1 LGSGLDVA
9 GIVSKLMTIESQPA
23 TQLYA
28 REGSYQAKISAY
40 GTLQSVLSTLQSA
53 AQTLASPQTYH
64 GTAAGSS
71 DSTVLTASVSGTA
84 VPGSYNVAVTSLA
97 QAQILASASADPTTH
112 LAYGYTTSSN
122 FNSGTL
128 SLTVGGTTT
137 SIAVDATNNT
147 LPGIAQAINNAN
159 IGVSAS
165 VVNDG
170 TATRL
175 VINAAN
181 SGLANTVSL
190 KVSEDNLITG
200 QASLTALAS
209 NMTTV
214 QPAADAAFSVNGLAI
229 TRSSNSVSDIIPG
242 VTFKLLK
249 AGTTGSPATSMVTVG
264 ADTTDAVTAVSTF
277 VTAYN
282 AVFGSIHD
290 LTAYDAQ
297 NSAASVL
304 TGDSTAR
311 TLKSELS
318 AAIFQN
324 VSGVTGLTS
333 LNDIGV
339 SVQKDGTLAFNSA
352 KLQSALA
359 DPSKDVSALF
369 TQTGSASNGIG
380 VNFNNLLTS
389 VVGTGGL
396 LPTAQ
401 DSANR
406 SIKDIAN
413 QITTWN
419 TRLAL
424 VRQRYM
430 DEFNALDA
438 MLSSM
443 QATSTYL
450 TQQLANLPGISG
462 TSKSG

>member
-1 LGSGLDVA
+1 VA

-53 AQTLASPQTYH
+53 AQMLTNPQTFH
-64 GTAAGSS
+64 GSAASSS
-71 DSTVLTASVSGTA
+71 DSAVLTATVSGTA

-97 QAQILASASADPTTH
+97 QAQILASAPA
-112 LAYGYTTSSN
+112 GYTTATN

-128 SLTVGGTTT
+128 AITVAGITTNV
-137 SIAVDATNNT
+137 SIDATNNT
-147 LPGIAQAINNAN
+147 LPGIAQAINNASA
-159 IGVSAS
+159 GVTAS

-170 TATRL
+170 TTTRL
-175 VINAAN
+175 VINAN
-181 SGLANTVSL
+181 NTGLANAVSITG
-190 KVSEDNLITG
+190 SEDGTVTG
-200 QASLTALAS
+200 QSSLISLAG

-249 AGTTGSPATSMVTVG
+249 AGTTGSPTTSMVTVG
-264 ADTTDAVTAVSTF
+264 TDTTGAVTAASTF

-282 AVFGSIHD
+282 AVVGSIHD

-318 AAIFQN
+318 AAVFQN
-324 VSGVTGLTS
+324 VSGVSGLTS

>member
-1 LGSGLDVA
+1 
-9 GIVSKLMTIESQPA
+9 
-23 TQLYA
+23 
-28 REGSYQAKISAY
+28 
-40 GTLQSVLSTLQSA
+40 
-53 AQTLASPQTYH
+53 
-64 GTAAGSS
+64 
-71 DSTVLTASVSGTA
+71 
-84 VPGSYNVAVTSLA
+84 
-97 QAQILASASADPTTH
+97 
-112 LAYGYTTSSN
+112 
-122 FNSGTL
+122 
-128 SLTVGGTTT
+128 
-137 SIAVDATNNT
+137 
-147 LPGIAQAINNAN
+147 
-159 IGVSAS
+159 
-165 VVNDG
+165 
-170 TATRL
+170 
-175 VINAAN
+175 
-181 SGLANTVSL
+181 
-190 KVSEDNLITG
+190 
-200 QASLTALAS
+200 
-209 NMTTV
+209 
-214 QPAADAAFSVNGLAI
+214 
-229 TRSSNSVSDIIPG
+229 
-242 VTFKLLK
+242 
-249 AGTTGSPATSMVTVG
+249 MVTVG

>member
-1 LGSGLDVA
+1 LGSGLDVT

-40 GTLQSVLSTLQSA
+40 GTLQSVLATLQSA
-53 AQTLASPQTYH
+53 AQTLANPQTFH
-64 GTAAGSS
+64 GTAASSS
-71 DSTVLTASVSGTA
+71 DNTVLTASVSGTA

-97 QAQILASASADPTTH
+97 QAQILASATA
-112 LAYGYTTSSN
+112 GYTTATN

-128 SLTVGGTTT
+128 AITVGGTTGT
-137 SIAVDATNNT
+137 TTDVSIDAINNT
-147 LPGIAQAINNAN
+147 LPGIAKAINDANAG
-159 IGVSAS
+159 ITAS

-170 TATRL
+170 TTTRL
-175 VINAAN
+175 VINAN
-181 SGLANTVSL
+181 NTGLANAVSISATENGTV
-190 KVSEDNLITG
+190 TG
-200 QASLTALAS
+200 QSLLTDLAT

-214 QPAADAAFSVNGLAI
+214 QPAKDAAFSVNGLAI

-264 ADTTDAVTAVSTF
+264 ADTTGAVTAVSTF

-282 AVFGSIHD
+282 AVVGSIHD

-318 AAIFQN
+318 AAVFQN
-324 VSGVTGLTS
+324 VSGVSGLTS